1 MKERRTYSLYLL
13 VLSEIYPQKNAAGMD
28 KKRAPAVIIPRSN
41 KVPPIA
47 GVITYSGMNT
57 DNRPNAISWKK
68 NPNRHIATRLLQ
80 SWIKTFGRPK
90 NDSCQKLVE
99 NVS

>member
-1 MKERRTYSLYLL
+1 
-13 VLSEIYPQKNAAGMD
+13 
-28 KKRAPAVIIPRSN
+28 
-41 KVPPIA
+41 
-47 GVITYSGMNT
+47 MNT